1 MTFWVVSYDIPDNR
15 RRYKVSRLLEGY
27 GRRAQYSV
35 FECELAPDK
44 LAQLEN
50 RLRQLIDEAEDDVR
64 FYPIN
69 KADLK
74 RVILVGKGELHR
86 QRSFYIIE

>member
-1 MTFWVVSYDIPDNR
+1 MNFWVVSYDIANDQR
-15 RRYKVSRLLEGY
+15 RRKVSKLLEGY
-27 GRRAQYSV
+27 GRRAQFSV
-35 FECELAPDK
+35 FECELSADK
-44 LAQLEN
+44 
-50 RLRQLIDEAEDDVR
+50 LRQLEERLCKLIDVTEDDVR

-86 QRSFYIIE
+86 ER

>member
-1 MTFWVVSYDIPDNR
+1 MNFWVVTYDIPDNR
-15 RRYKVSRLLEGY
+15 RRRKVSQLLEGY

-35 FECELAPDK
+35 FECELTSDK
-44 LAQLEN
+44 QEQLEK
-50 RLRQLIDEAEDDVR
+50 RLRKLIDEAEDDVR

-74 RVILVGKGELHR
+74 RVIVVGKGELHR
-86 QRSFYIIE
+86 HKTYYVVE